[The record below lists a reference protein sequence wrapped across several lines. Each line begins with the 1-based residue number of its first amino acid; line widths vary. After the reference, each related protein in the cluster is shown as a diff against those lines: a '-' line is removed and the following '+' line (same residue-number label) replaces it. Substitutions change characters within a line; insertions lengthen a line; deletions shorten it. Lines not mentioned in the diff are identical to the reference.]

1 VSAGTYD
8 AIVVGGG
15 HNGLVCAAYLAR
27 AGRSVCALERR
38 ELLGG
43 ACVTEEVW
51 PGYRVSRASYVLSLL
66 QPRVIR
72 DLRLTEHGLRVRVC
86 DPSWG
91 TITAEGKPIVFWEG
105 DPNRTRAE
113 IAAVSTADADRYPD
127 WARMLDRVAGVLRPL
142 LMLEPPPGDV
152 TRTLATAAKSVGMR
166 RSDLADTMR
175 MMTMSVGDLLDDWFE
190 NDAMKGSFASSGVVG
205 VWAGPRTPGTAYNLL
220 HHSVGEVNGVVGAW
234 GQVQGGMGGV
244 SEAVAR
250 AARSWGADIRTSA
263 EVARVDVMDGRV
275 RGVTLA
281 SGEQLEAPVVASGI
295 HPRTLVLGLVG
306 PDHWPADVV
315 RDVERFR
322 TRGGAVK
329 INMVVSELP
338 RWHGIEG
345 DDLQRVW
352 RDGDF
357 AVCPSIE
364 HLERSWQVASM
375 GEMPSKCGYIEVL
388 TPSAGDPTLIDE
400 GLPGHVMSLYT
411 QFGPPEREAWTDAT
425 RAAYADA
432 TMELLRSAA
441 PNMTDDVVMHREV
454 LAPPDLEDVFGLIG
468 GNIFHGEQGLNQLG
482 PMRPAPALAR
492 YATPI
497 AGLYLCASG
506 SHPGGGVTGL
516 PGHNAAR
523 RILADEPLVERLR
536 RRRSAVAA
544 RGQSARRTA
553 V

>member
-1 VSAGTYD
+1 VNGSGYD

-27 AGRSVCALERR
+27 AGRRVCVLERR
-38 ELLGG
+38 HLLGG

-72 DLRLTEHGLRVRVC
+72 ELRLAEHGLRVRTC

-91 TITAEGKPIVFWEG
+91 TVTADGQPIVFWEG
-105 DPNRTRAE
+105 EPERTRAE
-113 IAAVSTADADRYPD
+113 IAAVSRTDAARWPE
-127 WARMLDRVAGVLRPL
+127 WERMLGRVADVLRPL
-142 LMLEPPPGDV
+142 LTLQPPPGDPL
-152 TRTLATAAKSVGMR
+152 RALATAAKTVGLR
-166 RSDLADTMR
+166 RRDLADTMR
-175 MMTMSVGDLLDDWFE
+175 VMTMSVGDLLDDWFE
-190 NDAMKGSFASSGVVG
+190 NDAIKGSFASSGVVG

-234 GQVQGGMGGV
+234 GQVEGGMGGV

-250 AARSWGADIRTSA
+250 AARAWGADIRTSA
-263 EVARVDVMDGRV
+263 PVGQIDVADGRV
-275 RGVTLA
+275 RGVILE
-281 SGEQLEAPVVASGI
+281 SGERLEAPVVAAAV
-295 HPRTLVLGLVG
+295 HPRTLAIDLVG
-306 PDHWPADVV
+306 RRQWPAEVV
-315 RDVERFR
+315 RDIERFR

-338 RWHGIEG
+338 RWRGIEG
-345 DDLQRVW
+345 PDLERVW

-364 HLERSWQVASM
+364 HLERSWQHASL
-375 GEMPSKCGYIEVL
+375 GEMSPQCGYLEVL
-388 TPSAGDPTLIDE
+388 TPSAGDPTLVDA
-400 GLPGHVMSLYT
+400 GLPGHVMSVYT
-411 QFGPPEREAWTDAT
+411 QFGPPERELWTDAT
-425 RAAYADA
+425 REAYAAAAMD
-432 TMELLRSAA
+432 LLRTAA
-441 PNMTDDVVMHREV
+441 PNMTDAVVMHREV
-454 LAPPDLEDVFGLIG
+454 LAPPDLEDVFGLVG

-482 PMRPAPALAR
+482 PMRPSPALAR

-516 PGHNAAR
+516 PGHNAAH
-523 RILADEPLVERLR
+523 RILGDEPLVERLR
-536 RRRSAVAA
+536 RK
-544 RGQSARRTA
+544 RTA
-553 V
+553 LAGRRNQ